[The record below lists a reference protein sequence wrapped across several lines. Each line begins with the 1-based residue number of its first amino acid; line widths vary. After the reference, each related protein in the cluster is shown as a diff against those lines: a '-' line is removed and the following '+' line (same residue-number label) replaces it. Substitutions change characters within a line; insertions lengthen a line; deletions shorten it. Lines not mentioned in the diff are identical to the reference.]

1 MFRGIT
7 MEGLGDTV
15 LVSPDITTFYNANV
29 VDACGSVRTLETSEV
44 WVQCPVA
51 IANVF
56 TPNGD
61 GINDLYSAVNLDDYP
76 HPTITIYNRWG
87 KIVYYMEDYQNDWD
101 GTHYKSGNDLKEGVY
116 YIVVSPNSPK
126 YEYTEHKETAIQRT
140 LSGYFN

>member
-1 MFRGIT
+1 M
-7 MEGLGDTV
+7 LAAV
-15 LVSPDITTFYNANV
+15 LEI
-29 VDACGSVRTLETSEV
+29 LETSEV

-76 HPTITIYNRWG
+76 NPTITIYNRWG

-101 GTHYKSGNDLKEGVY
+101 GTHYKSGERFKRRSLLY
-116 YIVVSPNSPK
+116 CCF
-126 YEYTEHKETAIQRT
+126 T
-140 LSGYFN
+140 